1 MGGGCGG
8 YPASALGATPTR
20 GIKHFLPV
28 MEWRGSD
35 CYTIS
40 VTGSAWYLLRT
51 TPSSLNSSSVSPS
64 TSSSTSPSSS
74 FNLRLPQLIS
84 LDFFLNFFN
93 IDYLSAWYLLGKV
106 AARVFNFIVLGS
118 KEDRICSFSV
128 GIKFNFRNVGLYT
141 GYLSLGFNSVKKKE
155 RCPKL
160 KHCHLNIS
168 IGHRCRW
175 QRGKTIF
182 DKLFRSGIFAMCLQS
197 SVLCLQSRRTKQCF
211 FKLYRLGMF
220 VLVFVRC
227 LQSSVFSLQY
237 CLPLRLF
244 F

>member
-51 TPSSLNSSSVSPS
+51 TPSSLNCSSFSPS

-93 IDYLSAWYLLGKV
+93 VDYLSAWYLLGKV
-106 AARVFNFIVLGS
+106 AASVFNFVVLGS
-118 KEDRICSFSV
+118 EEERNCSFFCWL
-128 GIKFNFRNVGLYT
+128 KFNFRNVGLYT
-141 GYLSLGFNSVKKKE
+141 GYLAV
-155 RCPKL
+155 
-160 KHCHLNIS
+160 
-168 IGHRCRW
+168 
-175 QRGKTIF
+175 
-182 DKLFRSGIFAMCLQS
+182 FRFQ
-197 SVLCLQSRRTKQCF
+197 
-211 FKLYRLGMF
+211 
-220 VLVFVRC
+220 
-227 LQSSVFSLQY
+227 
-237 CLPLRLF
+237 
-244 F
+244 